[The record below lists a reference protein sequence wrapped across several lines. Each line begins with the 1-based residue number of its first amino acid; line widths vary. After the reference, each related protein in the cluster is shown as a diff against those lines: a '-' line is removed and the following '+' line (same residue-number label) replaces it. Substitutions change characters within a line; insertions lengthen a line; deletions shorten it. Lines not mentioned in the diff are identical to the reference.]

1 MVESKIKNIITNQS
15 MEVSQGNDTLIRFK
29 KTNVMKLKRADRNVY
44 TVYDEE
50 NRRLVGVYE
59 PET

>member
-1 MVESKIKNIITNQS
+1 MESKIKNIITNQS

>member
-1 MVESKIKNIITNQS
+1 M
-15 MEVSQGNDTLIRFK
+15 IRFK